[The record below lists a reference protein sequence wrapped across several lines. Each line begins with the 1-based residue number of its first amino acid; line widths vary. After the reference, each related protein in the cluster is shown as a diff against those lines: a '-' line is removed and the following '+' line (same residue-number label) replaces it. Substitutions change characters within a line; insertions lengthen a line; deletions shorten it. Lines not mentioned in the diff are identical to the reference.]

1 MEEIAAAPT
10 AVSSK
15 TKFAEVK
22 KTLILKSGT
31 ITKCTFLNLSL
42 KKDFEINTKA
52 YNNIG
57 KNLGSKTGN
66 IFLVIKNLPSDN
78 YEVFQDDRKSLQR

>member
-1 MEEIAAAPT
+1 MGEIAAAPT
-10 AVSSK
+10 AISSK

-22 KTLILKSGT
+22 KMLILKSGT
-31 ITKCTFLNLSL
+31 ITKCTFLNLYL

-52 YNNIG
+52 FNNIG

-78 YEVFQDDRKSLQR
+78 YEDFQDDRKLLQR

>member
-1 MEEIAAAPT
+1 MEEIASVPT
-10 AVSSK
+10 TVSSK
-15 TKFAEVK
+15 TKLAEVK
-22 KTLILKSGT
+22 ITLILKGGT

-42 KKDFEINTKA
+42 KKDFEINIKA

-57 KNLGSKTGN
+57 KSLGSKTGN
-66 IFLVIKNLPSDN
+66 ICLVIKNLPSDN